1 MLQNFV
7 VDGCVNRKEDN
18 IIMLG
23 DEFYID
29 RRILDEATSIDFP
42 VEVEAEDYD
51 DAIEKVFSQFYKRID
66 DILGDINHEIF
77 YNKGYFSVNIY
88 TTEDVY
94 NILRIEDI
102 ECYRH

>member
-18 IIMLG
+18 I
-23 DEFYID
+23 D
-29 RRILDEATSIDFP
+29 ILSIEYGINEKTVYEATCINLP

-88 TTEDVY
+88 SEDVY